1 MTSGIFRSYD
11 IRGRYPKE
19 INKEVVATIAQRL
32 TRLFKV
38 GRSQKR
44 TLVLGRDGRLS
55 SPELYRVLIK
65 TLGPDFRLVEAG
77 LVTTPM
83 FYFLINFLKA
93 DGGVMVTSSHND
105 KNWNGLKI
113 AGRGARPI
121 SGIKILNLVK
131 DELPKK
137 I

>member
-1 MTSGIFRSYD
+1 MISGIFRSYD
-11 IRGRYPKE
+11 IRGKYPKE
-19 INKEVVATIAQRL
+19 INKKVVAIIAQSL
-32 TRLFKV
+32 PSLFKA

-44 TLVLGRDGRLS
+44 ALVLGRDGRLS

-65 TLGPDFRLVEAG
+65 TLGSDFRLIKAG
-77 LVTTPM
+77 LTTTPL

-93 DGGVMVTSSHND
+93 DGGVMVTSSHNS

-113 AGRGARPI
+113 VGSGARPI
-121 SGIKILNLVK
+121 GGMKILDLVK

>member
-1 MTSGIFRSYD
+1 MTSGIFRAYD

-19 INKEVVATIAQRL
+19 INKEVVATIAQSL
-32 TRLFKV
+32 TRLFRAS
-38 GRSQKR
+38 RSQKR

-65 TLGPDFRLVEAG
+65 TLEPDFRLVEGG

-83 FYFLINFLKA
+83 LYFLINFLKA
-93 DGGVMVTSSHND
+93 DGGVMVTSSHNP

-113 AGRGARPI
+113 VGPGARPI
-121 SGIKILNLVK
+121 GGMKIFDLVK
-131 DELPKK
+131 DELS
-137 I
+137 